1 MGPRE
6 SCSASGRAD
15 TINGLGGHP
24 RNFLN
29 SLFCAIINGW
39 TEAYQGFRSYYC
51 SKFRR
56 RPPIC
61 SYNGLI
67 LFLSLIF
74 PCRTQ
79 YHRTSLHP
87 MTYFPFSPNLQLH
100 IRRPIVN
107 ILFKPRGS
115 VINYQLRT
123 DTRISTT
130 FKFGHP
136 SKIHECNFF
145 I

>member
-1 MGPRE
+1 MG
-6 SCSASGRAD
+6 SGA
-15 TINGLGGHP
+15 HA

-29 SLFCAIINGW
+29 SLFSPIINGW
-39 TEAYQGFRSYYC
+39 TEAYQDFRSYYC

-87 MTYFPFSPNLQLH
+87 MTHFTFSPNLQLH
-100 IRRPIVN
+100 IQRPIFN
-107 ILFKPRGS
+107 ILFKPRGR
-115 VINYQLRT
+115 VIISCRL
-123 DTRISTT
+123 TREYKPLLNLATR
-130 FKFGHP
+130 
-136 SKIHECNFF
+136 SKYMALIFLYR
-145 I
+145 